1 MSKFYKIEDGKLI
14 RTHRTCPVC
23 GPSVFMANHYD
34 RYHCGKCRYT
44 IFKRKEK
51 KTTARKVVRR
61 TPRRRTKST

>member
-34 RYHCGKCRYT
+34 RYHCGNCKYT

-51 KTTARKVVRR
+51 KTTTKKVVKR
-61 TPRRRTKST
+61 TPRRRTKSK